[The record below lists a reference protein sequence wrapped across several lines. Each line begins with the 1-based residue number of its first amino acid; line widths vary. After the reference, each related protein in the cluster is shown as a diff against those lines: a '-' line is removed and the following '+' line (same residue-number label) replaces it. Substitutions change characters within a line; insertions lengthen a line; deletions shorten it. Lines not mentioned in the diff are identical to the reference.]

1 MKEMNCFI
9 CALLAAIAA
18 IAPVEMNAQEKR
30 NTLWADGSTPTSKGW
45 IDFRNGMVNWKGY
58 QLESLNDATYI
69 TSAIGNGVQ
78 AAADH
83 LDGRVGSAETVLG
96 IAHGFSGIA
105 LRYAQHQNSNISAMI
120 LCGVPN
126 QGSLAL
132 DKATKVQP
140 GFKTHPQLIIEK
152 VEALKAGNNCMD
164 CDVTGLFKSFI
175 DELAL
180 GKDFLIELT
189 PEHDVIKTINQPSS
203 LPSVPYAVLYG
214 FHEDF
219 SLTRMLDTRGSSSDT
234 DHIVRCQAE
243 RIRRESKHI
252 DNLETIR
259 TIRNTNG
266 FFANALA
273 FLGSLV
279 SASSGNVGAVIS
291 AMATY
296 LNSGTNSLIQEIE
309 ADAEI
314 ERQLAR
320 MLRCQLANQ
329 VQEAEWM
336 LMMLNDLSLQ
346 EKVIELPDWQSYST
360 CLQHCDIGLALGGGI
375 NLVECDAFC
384 AAQASSQA
392 ISVTVWVAE
401 PTDGLLRVSEQK
413 LPGALLAAEIPL
425 PNTNHLQET
434 LLSNPVLV
442 EAFEDLFDGTYG
454 AAFFVPKN

>member
-1 MKEMNCFI
+1 
-9 CALLAAIAA
+9 
-18 IAPVEMNAQEKR
+18 MNAQEKR

-45 IDFRNGMVNWKGY
+45 IMFRQGMVNWKGY
-58 QLESLNDATYI
+58 QLESLNDATYV
-69 TSAIGNGVQ
+69 TNAIGNGVQ

-83 LDGRVGSAETVLG
+83 LDGRVGSAEAVLG

-132 DKATKVQP
+132 DQATKAQP

-152 VEALKAGNNCMD
+152 VEALKADNNCLD

-189 PEHDVIKTINQPSS
+189 PEHDVIKAINEPGN
-203 LPSVPYAVLYG
+203 LPGVPYAVLYG
-214 FHEDF
+214 FQEDF
-219 SLTRMLDTRGSSSDT
+219 SLTRMLDTRGSISDS
-234 DHIVRCQAE
+234 DHLVRCQAE
-243 RIRRESKHI
+243 RIREESKHI
-252 DNLETIR
+252 EQLETIL
-259 TIRNTNG
+259 TIRSTNG
-266 FFANALA
+266 FFANVLSV
-273 FLGSLV
+273 LGSFV
-279 SASSGNVGAVIS
+279 SAGGGNVGAVIS
-291 AMATY
+291 ALGTY
-296 LNSGTNSLIQEIE
+296 INNNTSRLIQEIE
-309 ADAEI
+309 ADAAI
-314 ERQLAR
+314 ERELAR

-336 LMMLNDLSLQ
+336 LMMLNDFSLQ
-346 EKVIELPDWQSYST
+346 EQVIELLDWQSYST

-375 NLVECDAFC
+375 NFVECDAFC
-384 AAQASSQA
+384 AANASTQT
-392 ISVTVWVAE
+392 ISVTAWVAE

-434 LLSNPVLV
+434 LISNPALV
-442 EAFEDLFDGTYG
+442 EAFEDLFDGSYG
-454 AAFFVPKN
+454 AAFVVPKN